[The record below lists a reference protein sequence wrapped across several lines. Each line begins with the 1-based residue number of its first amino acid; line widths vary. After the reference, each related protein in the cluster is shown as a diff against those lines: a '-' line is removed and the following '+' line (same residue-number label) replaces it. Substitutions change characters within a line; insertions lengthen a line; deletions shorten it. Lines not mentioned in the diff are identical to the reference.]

1 MQRFACAACHFT
13 RNGAAAAERDGRCDE
28 QTFFKLNRLLF
39 AALIRHDADGELFKQ
54 AACRQQHRRTQDI
67 KERVRNRDA
76 GHGGVFI
83 QNSRCKHNLYNPEG
97 RQ

>member
-1 MQRFACAACHFT
+1 MQRFACAACHFA
-13 RNGAAAAERDGRCDE
+13 RNGTAAAERDGRCDE
-28 QTFFKLNRLLF
+28 QTLFKLNRLLF
-39 AALIRHDADGELFKQ
+39 AALIRHDADCELFKQ
-54 AACRQQHRRTQDI
+54 AACRQQHRRAQDI

-83 QNSRCKHNLYNPEG
+83 QNSRCEHDLYNPEG